1 MKINMSKQKAIN
13 RIVIGD
19 VGSGKTIV
27 AFVLAL
33 AYLKSLENG
42 IVSMIAP
49 TEVLAYQHY
58 KNFLKLYK
66 DLDHSFRLD
75 CNYLSGEKAEFNG
88 QVIKKKDILT
98 KIQSSNRQ
106 FWFGTHA
113 LLFQPELKPDMVL
126 VDEQHRFGVQQRL
139 KLNDQYRKYH
149 EQSLTPHFISF
160 SATPIP
166 RTLAL
171 TFYSDLTPNFIE
183 KVSTRKEIETKLISF
198 EDLGS
203 LNLQINQVLESG
215 RKIYVV
221 CAKREDKEEIED
233 DLWSVVKAKKYF
245 QSKLTGNTK
254 FYVVHGKDKQ
264 KKDILQDFKEHVG
277 PAVMIATSVIEV
289 GVDVSEAT
297 VMIVLNAERFGLAA
311 LHQIR
316 GRIGRNSYGDNRC
329 FLVTTTENLSNRR
342 LNLIA
347 SLHDGFQI
355 AEQDL
360 KLRGSG
366 DLLGVQQSGY
376 TNEISELMELDKTDL
391 SKLKDLAGS
400 LDYKKLNKTLPR
412 LEKYIK
418 NEIQK
423 IWKE

>member
-1 MKINMSKQKAIN
+1 MSKQKAIN

-27 AFVLAL
+27 AFILAL
-33 AYLKSLENG
+33 AYLKSLDGG
-42 IVSMIAP
+42 IVAMIAP

-66 DLDHSFRLD
+66 EMEHFYILD

-88 QVIKKKDILT
+88 QAIKKKEVFN
-98 KIQSSNRQ
+98 KIQSPNRQ

-113 LLFQPELKPDMVL
+113 LLFQPELKPDLIL

-149 EQSLTPHFISF
+149 QQNLTPHFISF

-171 TFYSDLTPNFIE
+171 TYYSDLTPSFIQ
-183 KVSTRKEIETKLISF
+183 KVSSRNPIQTTLIDFEKLDTLIPR
-198 EDLGS
+198 
-203 LNLQINQVLESG
+203 LQIALVEG
-215 RKIYVV
+215 KKVYVV

-245 QSKLTGNTK
+245 QSKLPKVTK
-254 FYVVHGKDKQ
+254 FCAVHGKDKL
-264 KKDILQDFKEHVG
+264 KKDILQEFKDYQG
-277 PAVMIATSVIEV
+277 GAVMIATSVIEV
-289 GVDVSEAT
+289 GIDVSEAT
-297 VMIVLNAERFGLAA
+297 TMIILNADRFGLAA

-316 GRIGRNSYGDNRC
+316 GRIGRNNYLDNQC
-329 FLVTTTENLSNRR
+329 FLVTISDNLYNRR
-342 LNLIA
+342 LNLI
-347 SLHDGFQI
+347 SKLHDGFKI
-355 AEQDL
+355 AEEDL

-366 DLLGVQQSGY
+366 DLLGVHQSGY
-376 TNEISELMELDKTDL
+376 TNEISELLEINKDDL
-391 SKLKDLAGS
+391 TNLKNLAGS
-400 LDYKKLNKTLPR
+400 LDYTQLNQNLPR
-412 LEKYIK
+412 LEKYIQA
-418 NEIQK
+418 EIQK